1 MKCITVKMMT
11 ATCVVNVVLKEAQ
24 FKGENVACGMQYLV
38 AACLCRWPA

>member
-11 ATCVVNVVLKEAQ
+11 ATCVVNVVLIDAQ
-24 FKGENVACGMQYLV
+24 VEGENLACGMWYLV